1 MLNIVVL
8 RDGLYVEYEWNSTDE
23 FIYELEN
30 CKDIPNL
37 DDVLAEVNT
46 DDEEIHLW
54 WRDTGCNTV
63 GDLYEKIKKM

>member
-30 CKDIPNL
+30 CKDIPDL
-37 DDVLAEVNT
+37 DDALV
-46 DDEEIHLW
+46 
-54 WRDTGCNTV
+54 
-63 GDLYEKIKKM
+63 

>member
-8 RDGLYVEYEWNSTDE
+8 KDGLYVEYEWNS
-23 FIYELEN
+23 IYELEN